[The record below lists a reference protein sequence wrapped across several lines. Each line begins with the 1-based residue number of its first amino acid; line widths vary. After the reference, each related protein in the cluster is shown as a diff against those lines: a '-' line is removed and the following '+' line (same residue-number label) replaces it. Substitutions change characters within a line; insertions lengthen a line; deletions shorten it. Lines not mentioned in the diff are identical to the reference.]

1 MDDSANKLS
10 KQRRRRRIL
19 MHDDDDDSTPSKIQ
33 NLTESEPSFT
43 TFSEVEKST
52 ISSHTERTIS
62 SFSSTEQNETTS
74 ISKGT
79 FSSSS
84 EFEKSSFTSS
94 GHADKQESSYESFSK
109 SDARKV
115 ESYSDFT
122 KTESTYRSYSRTDE
136 SSSVHKSS
144 TSSRDLPGSL
154 AGLSSI
160 ENLGGSEGIGSMRP
174 KLGEIGKSD
183 HTNSSL
189 GSYSD
194 FGRISRDDRD
204 ISIVDTGKSRTYHD
218 KSTKEGHSEKSDK
231 NSSEHRRFMTDS
243 EKYSYSD
250 KENKQ
255 VDYTRSEHHE
265 VTERSGFVAPEEV
278 MSILDRNSRTRDNTI
293 GGRQSHDRDSL
304 HSSGER
310 ETHTNIEDLLGRTK
324 ELSRETKEETKFKII
339 HDVRSDEPEELS
351 AMHVASIRDRVRLMR
366 ASMGNQFEEPE
377 DVDQDHE
384 TAIDMRFSSDT
395 ATDGPAKEDQVSTA
409 HEEHSVMLQM
419 TSQTE
424 NEKAHANQRSESR
437 KDDGRNIPNKSD
449 QTDTEH
455 KRVETETKTEHG
467 VQQAYVNVAYDFAKP
482 VKSKHQ
488 DVVESMK
495 QDHTKNNTERRP
507 FELETKNDLKP
518 TDTVKQG
525 ISLAEMNTGDSF
537 IDPDRNEQVL
547 DRKIQPVQT
556 DITDEIIQQDRDVV
570 VHAEAPTGS
579 EKESGKFSTGI
590 KLMEM
595 NTLHKIEEREK
606 DHVEF
611 PTDVTYSV
619 QHDVEIEM
627 VQQDE
632 DQKGN
637 VLEYKVLAMTAIT
650 TEEMIDIEQEAPA
663 RTIDTSDNLA
673 EQQADHTHGIQLIE
687 SEITMTAT
695 VTTKSA
701 DEIQAMEVETGHE
714 TQTMPTDIGNNLL
727 EQGANLTDGIQFMQ
741 TDISAT
747 DGKTPESEDEIQ
759 LTEGNVKHETPNI
772 HTGDN
777 LSELADS
784 TEPHAEVE
792 LSNLKTDAIDFV
804 AKSPN
809 LDVVSGLL
817 VRQSDTGNVSD
828 EIITIQ
834 TGIVTSHEPNADL
847 ARSQQ
852 FGISPKTV
860 GSDEVIIIHGV
871 PIRPSHEIQP
881 YKTLQHDTKLH
892 KRTVTPSEIK
902 TYHTQSYEVERREV
916 QTYESRTYNIRL
928 HDVSESS
935 LNEQER
941 HPEHQQV
948 KEEVYQPHETPPS
961 EIERSTE
968 NVNSSKFGAQ
978 KLNLRSY
985 APRPYFK
992 PQAKLREKQ
1001 PSNEFSFAIRE
1012 VQSTYLQSYEQSA
1025 DVQPAKKLEYVKQPY
1040 ETPPHDEEQDE
1051 LMSYDPHATL
1061 VQKKDN
1067 LQPRKP
1073 VPDVQPE
1080 TKSEGI
1086 EQFYDTPP
1094 HEKEPDESMLYD
1106 LHPSEVQPKELSFGI
1121 REVRS
1126 TYLQPYEQSDDVQPE
1141 GESEVVKQ
1149 PCETPPH
1156 QEPDVYDN
1164 PPSEADTDELMSY
1177 ELSPT
1182 EVQPKDNLQPYA
1194 LPPDVQPAKKLG
1206 YVKQPY
1212 ETPPHDE
1219 EQDELIPYD
1228 PHPTLVQKKDNLN
1241 VQPETKSE
1249 DIGQLYH
1256 TPPHENEP
1264 DELML
1269 HDLRPSEVQPKD
1281 DQEDRSS
1288 YLETEEQTPAV
1299 QAGRKLEDVKQ
1310 SYDTP
1315 PYEEEPDELMLYE
1328 SHPTEE
1334 RLNENLQPHEQPPD
1348 EQTSGSLTGSN
1359 SENIKQPYETPAH
1372 AGSDEL
1378 RLYDPRPTEVQT
1390 KPEMIPADNLY
1401 HTEHYQYN
1409 DEERHEVRS
1418 YETTSYESRPDN
1430 TQPQKSQSFE
1440 TPPTELQPQDIKNDM
1455 TQGDKLY
1462 TEPYDVEKPDDPSD
1476 GDELHGIQQH
1486 DSHLHD
1492 VQPEEMPLDK
1502 TDGYEEEIHNVST
1515 YKVILTDTE
1524 EIDIGPYQNQQQNEA
1539 RQKLLHEQPL
1549 SVVLSHKTGPLK
1561 FQPPESRPLEPRT
1574 LEMQEFE
1581 TEQNE
1586 SQSEEEQRNKTGY
1599 DAVPIG
1605 NVPYAEEISIEE
1617 SPEEKQTDE
1626 ARQQSTE
1633 PLESPHIRPFKG
1645 ALHPSADD
1653 LEPKPQPM
1661 DIDFENQSS
1670 VITRREVVTS
1680 KETTVHDLY
1689 SVNTST
1695 EYETQYFGTDSVL
1708 DTSSPGVQLE
1718 QVTVEDTQLEPIY
1731 AEPNNVF
1738 SFEQILILDD
1748 LPEKEDSNDE
1758 TNRKKIAL
1766 NTEDVDIL
1774 HSTKYKTMQT
1784 DENKQ
1789 CQEQKEQP
1797 FGHIDKNS
1805 AMEVEHTAHYNVE
1818 RREVRKYET
1827 IPSESRPY
1835 DLKPRELS
1843 SFKTHE
1849 PFEEQPR
1856 DKNDDES
1863 PDLHHNEA
1871 YDVRRHEIRSYKTN
1885 SYERQQYEVQP
1896 PEPFKTQLYEI
1907 EPQLSDDNVY
1917 HTGPYDVERREVR
1930 PYKTTSYESQRY
1942 EVQPPES
1949 FETQSYEMKPE
1960 DKKSDVILDDNLYHT
1975 EPYVIEKREVRSYE
1989 TTSYE
1994 SRPYDDEFDDRPGE
2008 VGPLDSDEYLPQS
2021 NTKVDSILDSPT
2033 RKRKFPDSYEEQ
2045 KDNDVDQ
2052 SGAPHVAIKRKV
2064 RITTSNPFPKA
2075 GIRTIRKGGSK
2086 QIYVPLTSADEPRTN
2101 QIVEK
2106 ISAGKRDVLEST
2118 QEQVDHVFSVMEY
2131 ETADHKEQIRQKP
2144 RPQSED
2150 ESKHSRENE
2159 LSIKP
2164 SSDPNPLRKYRVDC
2178 HIQLSPF
2185 ERPESKRPLKSWKS
2199 EPILNLDLLEDDNLP
2214 KTRRW
2219 KSMNFEKKI
2228 PKQSSVV
2235 IALQK
2240 PQRRPLAPA
2249 YLIDNLPFET
2259 IIRNEVNIKLKK
2271 KRKKIHPSAKVLDDL
2286 YDDEPDGPSA
2296 REMQPREIQTEEIER
2311 EDIQLSES
2319 FETVDAFF
2327 TDNFNDEPEENP
2339 DDNKENEREESMESC
2354 EQSPLKRRNVS
2365 THFYYLSLVSILSR
2379 LS

>member
-1 MDDSANKLS
+1 
-10 KQRRRRRIL
+10 

-547 DRKIQPVQT
+547 DRKIKPVQT

-637 VLEYKVLAMTAIT
+637 VLEYKVPAMTAIT

-1094 HEKEPDESMLYD
+1094 HEKEPDESMLYH

-1390 KPEMIPADNLY
+1390 KPEMIPADNLH

-1581 TEQNE
+1581 SEQNE

-1680 KETTVHDLY
+1680 KETAVHDLY

-1797 FGHIDKNS
+1797 FGHIDKDS

-1856 DKNDDES
+1856 DKNDDVS

-1994 SRPYDDEFDDRPGE
+1994 SRPYDDEFDDQPGE

-2045 KDNDVDQ
+2045 KDDDVDQ

-2075 GIRTIRKGGSK
+2075 GIRTTRKGGSK

-2131 ETADHKEQIRQKP
+2131 ETADNKEQIRQKP

-2296 REMQPREIQTEEIER
+2296 RKMQPREIQTEEIER